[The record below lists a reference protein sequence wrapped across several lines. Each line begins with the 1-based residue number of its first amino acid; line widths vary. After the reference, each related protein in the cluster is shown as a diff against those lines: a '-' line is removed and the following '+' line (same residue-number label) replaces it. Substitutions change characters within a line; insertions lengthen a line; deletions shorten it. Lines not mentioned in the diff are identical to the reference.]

1 MNGFAEAMKEDFI
14 SAVRAD
20 NFENARIR
28 LSVFAGAVVNE
39 SNART
44 VYAIVDEIL
53 RAQQMRDLEALYS
66 PLNNYLYEV

>member
-28 LSVFAGAVVNE
+28 LSVFAGVVANE
-39 SNART
+39 DNART

-53 RAQQMRDLEALYS
+53 RAQQMRDLETLYS
-66 PLNNYLYEV
+66 ALTRFFYQD